1 MPLFSFD
8 EKYKEEGQILPYYI
22 GPLSTYA
29 EWHANQV
36 GLRYSLDPR
45 YEGIP
50 EDVYN
55 PDSDIYNADVD
66 KEGHYASQAYI
77 AGEYSKYGMTLAVL
91 ALSGESAGC
100 GEVVQELL

>member
-1 MPLFSFD
+1 MPLFNFD
-8 EKYKEEGQILPYYI
+8 EKYTEEGQILPYYI
-22 GPLSTYA
+22 GPLSSYA
-29 EWHANQV
+29 EWHASQV

-55 PDSDIYNADVD
+55 PEADLYNPDVD

-77 AGEYSKYGMTLAVL
+77 AGEYSKYGLIAVSL
-91 ALSGESAGC
+91 YLGRDCPEALG
-100 GEVVQELL
+100 LLL